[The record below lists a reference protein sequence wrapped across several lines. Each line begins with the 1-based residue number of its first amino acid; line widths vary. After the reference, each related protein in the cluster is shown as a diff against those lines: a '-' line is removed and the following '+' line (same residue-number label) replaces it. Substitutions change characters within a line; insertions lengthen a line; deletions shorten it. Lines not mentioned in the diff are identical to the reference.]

1 MKSLK
6 MYRIN
11 AFANEAFGGN
21 PAAVLPLE
29 RWLDGWQM
37 QLISKRNNLSET
49 AFFVP
54 EENDFRLRW
63 FTPVQEVKLCGHATL
78 AAAFVI
84 FENNFSRDSIKFKT
98 LGGDLTVTREKEL
111 ITLNF
116 PRENPIECANPPID
130 LIKGL
135 GKVPREILETE
146 DDPNYYAVYEHEKDV
161 RELSPN
167 LHLLNKLHPKG
178 VVATAAS
185 TDNKV
190 DFVSRYFAPSYG
202 IPEDPATGSI
212 HCALAPYWA
221 NVLGKS
227 KFRARQLSARGGEF
241 FCQLEEE
248 RVLISGQAFK
258 FLEGELYY
266 EALFNNRV

>member
-1 MKSLK
+1 MNSLK
-6 MYRIN
+6 IFRIN
-11 AFANEAFGGN
+11 AFTNQAFHGN

-29 RWLDGWQM
+29 KWLDDVQM
-37 QLISKRNNLSET
+37 QIIAKKTYLSET

-84 FENNFSRDSIKFKT
+84 FENDRSRDSIKFKT
-98 LGGDLTVTREKEL
+98 LSGDLTVAREDEL

-116 PRENPIECANPPID
+116 PRENPIECSRPPLD
-130 LIKGL
+130 LINGL
-135 GKVPREILETE
+135 GKTPREILETE
-146 DDPNYYAVYEHEKDV
+146 NDPNFYAVYDNEKDI
-161 RELSPN
+161 RELTPN
-167 LHLLNKLHPKG
+167 LNLLKKLHPKG
-178 VVATAAS
+178 VVVTAAAV
-185 TDNKV
+185 DNEA

-221 NVLGKS
+221 NILGKS
-227 KFRARQLSARGGEF
+227 KLRARQISKRGGEIW
-241 FCQLEEE
+241 CACLED

-258 FLEGELYY
+258 FLEGELYP